1 MSRVSFLLVEE
12 MMRGRPLGSGKKLEE
27 RRLRAVRE
35 IEVEGATPSSV
46 AKKYKVEIGTI
57 YRWCGQYRKNK
68 KQGLKSRPTPGA
80 PRRLTA
86 EQLVKLEKML
96 LAGAKANGFGN
107 ELWTC
112 PRIKELIKTRFKV
125 DYHVD
130 HIVRL
135 LARMG
140 WSAQRPAK
148 RALERD
154 DKRIRQ
160 WVKTDFPNVK
170 KKPAN

>member
-1 MSRVSFLLVEE
+1 
-12 MMRGRPLGSGKKLEE
+12 MRGRPLGSGKKLEL
-27 RRLRAVRE
+27 RRRKAIHE
-35 IEVEGATPSSV
+35 IEVDGATSAAV

-57 YRWCGQYRKNK
+57 YRWCSQYRKDK

-80 PRRLTA
+80 PRKLTA
-86 EQLVKLEKML
+86 EQFRELEKL
-96 LAGAKANGFGN
+96 LLKGSKANGFVN
-107 ELWTC
+107 DLWTC
-112 PRIKELIKTRFKV
+112 PRIKDLIKTRFGV

-135 LARMG
+135 LGRMG
-140 WSAQRPAK
+140 WSAQRPTK

-160 WVKTDFPNVK
+160 WVKHDMPAIK
-170 KKPAN
+170 KKPNG

>member
-1 MSRVSFLLVEE
+1 
-12 MMRGRPLGSGKKLEE
+12 MRGRPLGSGKKLEE
-27 RRLRAVRE
+27 RRRQAVRE
-35 IEVEGATPSSV
+35 VEIEGASPTSV
-46 AKKYKVEIGTI
+46 AKKYKVEVGTI
-57 YRWCGQYRKNK
+57 YRWCGKYRKDK

-80 PRRLTA
+80 PRRLTDQQLA
-86 EQLVKLEKML
+86 ELEAL
-96 LAGAKANGFGN
+96 LLKGAKASGFAN

-112 PRIKELIKTRFKV
+112 PRIKEIIKDRFKV

-140 WSAQRPAK
+140 WSAQRPTK

-154 DKRIRQ
+154 DKRIRE
-160 WVKTDFPNVK
+160 WVKKDLPAIK
-170 KKPAN
+170 KKPAD